1 MNPYRDAFYQ
11 RQARWHRYQGPEDVA
26 ARHQHRAR
34 YYEWYTRGWLPE
46 RLDTPILDIGCG
58 SGQFLHFLKTR
69 GYTHALGIDL
79 DADQVEIGRRIGLD
93 CRREDVLDFLKGGG
107 EEGRGV
113 PIRYGLIV
121 LLDILEH
128 FTLAEGHAL
137 LEAVVDRL
145 EEGGRLILSVPNSE
159 SPRGS
164 FLFHADITHELSFT
178 TLSLGQMLFCHDLEI
193 EAFRDP
199 WPAPI
204 DLPRTI
210 HRGIATV
217 CRRLEAL
224 RFRAL
229 GLEAP
234 AIWSP
239 VMWALARKPAGRS
252 NTNTNLDA
260 ANAASGPCSDRHSQ
274 PARLEATVG
283 R

>member
-11 RQARWHRYQGPEDVA
+11 RQARWHRYQGADDVA
-26 ARHQHRAR
+26 ARHRNRAR

-46 RLDTPILDIGCG
+46 RLDAPILDIGCG
-58 SGQFLHFLKTR
+58 SGQFLHFLNAQ
-69 GYTHALGIDL
+69 GYTRALGIDL
-79 DADQVEIGRRIGLD
+79 DADQVEIGRQIGLD
-93 CRREDVLDFLKGGG
+93 CRREDVLDFLKSDGDGKDS
-107 EEGRGV
+107 
-113 PIRYGLIV
+113 PTRYGLIAM
-121 LLDILEH
+121 LDILEH

-137 LEAVVDRL
+137 LEAAVDRL

-159 SPRGS
+159 SPRGG

-204 DLPRTI
+204 DLPRSL

-239 VMWALARKPAGRS
+239 VMWALARKPARRTHAHPTATKTTELGR
-252 NTNTNLDA
+252 T
-260 ANAASGPCSDRHSQ
+260 Q
-274 PARLEATVG
+274 PFDVEMTAG